1 LKTLKEIL
9 ILAIVLVFFTVIA
22 IRAQQASTQL
32 PSYPIVIHDTGT
44 SATVVKASPGT
55 LHSLVINNPGA
66 SAVISIF
73 DLAGASCTGT
83 PSTNVKAII
92 TLPASGGLPGTLLYD
107 AAFANGICVQD
118 VTASSDLTVT
128 AF

>member
-83 PSTNVKAII
+83 PSTNVKA
-92 TLPASGGLPGTLLYD
+92 SSLYLHQV
-107 AAFANGICVQD
+107 AYLALCSMTQPLRTEFAFRM
-118 VTASSDLTVT
+118 
-128 AF
+128 